1 MSDMSDFELEE
12 ALQRPQLRVELLTPT
27 VQVTVGEPVSVT
39 LEIHNTSAV
48 IEQIDVRLLGLMAE
62 EIVQTPTELT
72 LFPEETIRVA
82 LDLQFHPT
90 LPAGTHEGLL
100 VVAGRSGASVP
111 AERSLTVE
119 VPRNS
124 QVDLRAEPPIRT
136 SGKRGGFELL
146 VENTGNTELDLLLQA
161 RDGNRVLDLSLSD
174 RQVDLR
180 VDQTAYVLL
189 IAHGKRPW
197 VGSPVEHTITI
208 EAEGDGLEETT
219 EVRFRQK
226 PRLTAGIITLLTLAL
241 IVLLWTLAM
250 LFGVQAALA
259 PADPTK
265 SVPETFMQ
273 GNGLED
279 LDPAAVGGTVAGTV
293 TAASTGQ
300 PVERVTVEAFDAR
313 GQLVTATATDDDG
326 SYELAALLPARYRLR
341 LRAPGF
347 EEQWWPGAPTAATAG
362 ELVVAATGETEAEA
376 SVLTGLPGG
385 IGGQAVAG
393 DGAPAAIDVQVT
405 AIDLLE
411 EEPPILLSAD
421 EAGLWS
427 AEGLTAPA
435 TYRITYT
442 AAGFAPVEVTQELA
456 AGEQVALNATRLP
469 AAAGAISG
477 TVTDRNGTP
486 LGGVE
491 VTARDGDVEAGT
503 TTPTSGEVGTFAF
516 NDLETP
522 GTYLLTFELDGFAS
536 ETQGVQL
543 GPGESVSGLT
553 VVLSDATGVITGQA
567 SSSDGSP
574 LGGVTVTVSG
584 GGQTLSTDTL
594 TSGAVGS
601 FRLTGLPLPGV
612 YSVSFDIDGFA
623 RETVQVSLGADTPE
637 ATANAVLTSSVGRIT
652 GQVLDAATG
661 EPIAGAE
668 VEVSDGSTVRQTTSA
683 SAPAAQQGRFSIGD
697 LAPGSYTVTVTT
709 ENGSTMTVLETLG
722 PAQTVDVTLR
732 VDTS

>member
-1 MSDMSDFELEE
+1 MSDFELDA
-12 ALQRPQLRVELLTPT
+12 ALRRPHLRVELLTPA
-27 VQVTVGEPVSVT
+27 VQVTVGEPVSAT

-62 EIVQTPTELT
+62 EIVQTPAELT

-82 LDLQFHPT
+82 LDLRFHPT

-100 VVAGRSGASVP
+100 VVAGRSGASMP
-111 AERSLTVE
+111 AERPLTVE

-124 QVDLRAEPPIRT
+124 QADLRAEPPIRT
-136 SGKRGGFELL
+136 GGKRGGFELL

-161 RDGNRVLDLSLSD
+161 RDVNRVLDLSLSD

-208 EAEGDGLEETT
+208 EAEGHGLEETT

-347 EEQWWPGAPTAATAG
+347 EEQWWPGAPTATTAG

-393 DGAPAAIDVQVT
+393 DGAPAAIDVQVI

-411 EEPPILLSAD
+411 DEAPILLSAD

-442 AAGFAPVEVTQELA
+442 AAGFAPIEVTQELA

-543 GPGESVSGLT
+543 GPGESVAGLT

-601 FRLTGLPLPGV
+601 FRLAGLPLPGV
-612 YSVSFDIDGFA
+612 YSVSFDIDGFT
-623 RETVQVSLGADTPE
+623 RETVQVSLGAETPE

-652 GQVLDAATG
+652 GQVLDDATG
-661 EPIAGAE
+661 DPIAGAE

-697 LAPGSYTVTVTT
+697 LAPGSYTITVTT
-709 ENGSTMTVLETLG
+709 EDGSTLTVLETLG
-722 PAQTVDVTLR
+722 PAQTVDVSLR

>member
-1 MSDMSDFELEE
+1 MSDFELDET
-12 ALQRPQLRVELLTPT
+12 LQRPHLRVELLTPA

-48 IEQIDVRLLGLMAE
+48 IEQLDVRLLGLMAE

-72 LFPEETIRVA
+72 LFPEETIRVVF
-82 LDLQFHPT
+82 DLRFHPT

-111 AERSLTVE
+111 AERLLTVE
-119 VPRNS
+119 VPERS
-124 QVDLRAEPPIRT
+124 RVEMQAEPPIRT
-136 SGKRGGFELL
+136 GGKRGGFELL
-146 VENTGNTELDLLLQA
+146 VDNTGNTELDLLLQA
-161 RDGNRVLDLSLSD
+161 RDANRILDLSLSD

-189 IAHGKRPW
+189 IARGQRPW

-208 EAEGDGLEETT
+208 EARGHGLEEST

-250 LFGVQAALA
+250 YFGVLAAMET
-259 PADPTK
+259 DPTTK
-265 SVPETFMQ
+265 SVPEAFMT
-273 GNGLED
+273 GNGRED
-279 LDPAAVGGTVAGTV
+279 LDPATVGGTVTGTV

-347 EEQWWPGAPTAATAG
+347 EEQWWPGSPTAATAD
-362 ELVVAATGETEAEA
+362 ELVVAAAGETEAED

-393 DGAPAAIDVQVT
+393 DGEPAAINVEIT
-405 AIDLLE
+405 GIDLLE

-421 EAGLWS
+421 DAGLWS
-427 AEGLTAPA
+427 AEDLTAPA
-435 TYRITYT
+435 TYRITYR

-456 AGEQVALNATRLP
+456 AGEQLALNATRLP

-477 TVTDRNGTP
+477 TVTDRNGIP

-503 TTPTSGEVGTFAF
+503 TTPTSGEVGAFSF

-522 GTYLLTFELDGFAS
+522 GTFLLTFEVDGFAS
-536 ETQGVQL
+536 ETQGVPL

-567 SSSDGSP
+567 SSSDGGP

-601 FRLTGLPLPGV
+601 FRLSGLPLPGT

-623 RETVQVSLGADTPE
+623 RETLQVSLGADNPE

-652 GQVLDAATG
+652 GQVLDDVTG
-661 EPIAGAE
+661 DPIAGAQ
-668 VEVSDGSTVRQTTSA
+668 VEVSDGSTVRATTSA
-683 SAPAAQQGRFSIGD
+683 SAPASQRGRFSIGD
-697 LAPGSYTVTVTT
+697 LAPGAYTITATT
-709 ENGSTMTVLETLG
+709 EDGDTLTVLETLG
-722 PAQTVDVTLR
+722 PAQTVDVALR